1 MTKLCIIDEKANSQI
16 VEGIEKLGFQILK
29 MPAHPNLAG
38 ACQSHPDISLCRIAP
53 NTLVYAKNCDAE
65 FIVTLKKYGL
75 TMIPGETTLQGEYP
89 YDIPYNGVRIGQYF
103 LHNLRYTDMQIKK
116 LCQEAGLTSL
126 QVNQGY
132 TCCSTAVVREDL
144 VITADVGIAN
154 VLDATNKVNTL
165 LLPPQKNIRLPGLDY
180 GFLGGATG
188 RIDDTH
194 FVLAGHVNYL
204 ENGAE
209 IEEFLQQ
216 NGVQLINLTDEKP
229 VDLGTLLFF
238 TL

>member
-1 MTKLCIIDEKANSQI
+1 MTKLCIIDEKANNQI
-16 VEGIEKLGFQILK
+16 VASIEKLGFEVLK
-29 MPAHPNLAG
+29 MPAHPNLSG

-53 NTLVYAKNCDAE
+53 DTLVYAKDCDAD
-65 FIVTLKKYGL
+65 FITSLKKYGL
-75 TMIPGETTLQGEYP
+75 TMIPGETALQAEYP

-103 LHNLRYTDMQIKK
+103 LHNLRYTDAQIKK
-116 LCQEAGLTSL
+116 LCQGAGLTIL
-126 QVNQGY
+126 HVNQGY
-132 TCCSTAVVREDL
+132 TCCSTAVVREHV
-144 VITADVGIAN
+144 VITADAGIAK
-154 VLDATNKVNTL
+154 VLQATNKVNTL

-188 RIDDTH
+188 RLDDTH
-194 FVLAGHVNYL
+194 FALAGHVKYL

-209 IEEFLQQ
+209 IERFLQK
-216 NGVQLINLTDEKP
+216 NGVQLINLTNEKP